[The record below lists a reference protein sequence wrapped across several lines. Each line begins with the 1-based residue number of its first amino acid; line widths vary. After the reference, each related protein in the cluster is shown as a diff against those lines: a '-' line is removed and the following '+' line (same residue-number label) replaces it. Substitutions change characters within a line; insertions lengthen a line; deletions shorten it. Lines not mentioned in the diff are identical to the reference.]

1 MASTFDFN
9 EQLEL
14 GKEGELK
21 FAELYPCFNY
31 NNDKDVMAPDFVHKE
46 TGSIAEVKYD
56 DSVRAKKDENGLQL
70 NFFVEQYSN
79 HKEMTLGGPFRAVQ
93 EGVDYYIYM
102 FKQPF
107 RIFIFDACKFR
118 DIAAE
123 LIYNGSYKQCFIK
136 NKGWWTSGFPLPIA
150 AFKEAKIEGDYLGKG
165 YKLNIDN

>member
-1 MASTFDFN
+1 MSTPFDFE
-9 EQLEL
+9 EQLKL

-21 FAELYPCFNY
+21 FAELYPCFKY

-56 DSVRAKKDENGLQL
+56 NSVRALKDKNGNQL

-79 HKEMTLGGPFRAVQ
+79 HAEMTLGGPFRAVE
-93 EGVDYYIYM
+93 EGVDYYVYM

-118 DIAAE
+118 DMAAE
-123 LIYNGSYKQCFIK
+123 LIYSGLYKECFIK
-136 NKGWWTSGFPLPIA
+136 NKGWWTSGFPLPIEM
-150 AFKEAKIEGDYLGKG
+150 FKECRVEGDIIGKG
-165 YKLNIDN
+165 TKLNII